1 MKKVIIAIV
10 LVLAL
15 CAGAVALVACNPDG
29 TAGDGGSG
37 GGGGGNAA
45 TFDNKST
52 IGFSVA
58 SSAVMLDTFAQSSA
72 SSSAADGNADTEATL
87 DTQVEQAFENEFTKQ
102 LSVIESFID
111 RASVNSV
118 ESASDRP
125 EYDHMLTVTT
135 TDMRGNESVYILYY
149 NATPVIDDDND
160 KWDDEDDWDIETEEE
175 FRIDGVLVYNDAEYD
190 VRGEMENEVEGNESE
205 NEFEMTAF
213 DRVNNS
219 KIVFEQSFEVEDGE
233 YEEEYKY
240 SYYEN
245 NRLVNSFEIEFE
257 NENGKEELD
266 VTFIEG
272 GGNGNWANTMVAYE
286 RETDGNGDFI
296 SITLRKGTTFA
307 KLKAVSVAGG
317 EYRFTFFVE
326 YTLAGNAIEVR
337 FTISS
342 RDSREMPCALGFHP
356 AFMIPEPFEA
366 HRAVFPQSD
375 MQIGVFTSDT
385 RLWTGRTA
393 PYHAEC
399 GSIPLSHGLFDD
411 DALILS
417 EYGGAMSIAD
427 GEGRDIIRVI
437 SPDFP
442 RFGLWQKPKSDAP
455 FVCLEPWSSYPG
467 LGGVLDDIDRRSDFL
482 HIPAGGERMLMVRI
496 EFPEA

>member
-1 MKKVIIAIV
+1 MVRLSGPVLGMEIAERGAEIV
-10 LVLAL
+10 SIREA
-15 CAGAVALVACNPDG
+15 A
-29 TAGDGGSG
+29 SG
-37 GGGGGNAA
+37 REWIWNRDPKYWAYSASILFPFIGRLQDARYSTGGN
-45 TFDNKST
+45 TYPMGLH
-52 IGFSVA
+52 GFIRDRDFFVQSQSGSSV
-58 SSAVMLDTFAQSSA
+58 LF
-72 SSSAADGNADTEATL
+72 
-87 DTQVEQAFENEFTKQ
+87 
-102 LSVIESFID
+102 
-111 RASVNSV
+111 
-118 ESASDRP
+118 
-125 EYDHMLTVTT
+125 
-135 TDMRGNESVYILYY
+135 
-149 NATPVIDDDND
+149 
-160 KWDDEDDWDIETEEE
+160 
-175 FRIDGVLVYNDAEYD
+175 
-190 VRGEMENEVEGNESE
+190 
-205 NEFEMTAF
+205 
-213 DRVNNS
+213 
-219 KIVFEQSFEVEDGE
+219 
-233 YEEEYKY
+233 
-240 SYYEN
+240 
-245 NRLVNSFEIEFE
+245 
-257 NENGKEELD
+257 
-266 VTFIEG
+266 
-272 GGNGNWANTMVAYE
+272 AYE
-286 RETDGNGDFI
+286 STDSDYE
-296 SITLRKGTTFA
+296 A
-307 KLKAVSVAGG
+307 YP
-317 EYRFTFFVE
+317 YRFTFFVE